1 MAPGFGSGDLRVTVP
16 PHLGGVAVVIAV
28 IVFLMLAFF
37 LTGITVVDTGEVAV
51 IMNNITGH
59 PRLKLTNGTV
69 VHWPFGIAEV
79 YKLDKRRQM
88 IQMTGRPDRGD
99 RPGDDSVQ
107 VKTND
112 GSNVN
117 VDVEIQYEIIPDRAH
132 EIVSRIGRG
141 DAYRGGI
148 VRAYA
153 RSILRDELGQL
164 SVVDIA
170 DPSHRAMKT
179 TQVRQRMNEQLDPYG
194 LRIVLVTATNPVFNP
209 EYEKMIKQ
217 RKEADQETRNERSA
231 QETARE
237 EQKRSIADAEREKNV
252 AIRKFE
258 GEMNARTIAARAD
271 AEQAVRRNEGAAYA
285 VRKEGEQALAQA
297 RNEAA
302 AIEAEGLARAKAV
315 EELARAYEEG
325 GLALVREALAEKYA
339 GVVMQGRPYSLAS
352 EVDRLRLEHAGA
364 AAQGGK

>member
-1 MAPGFGSGDLRVTVP
+1 MSPGNGP
-16 PHLGGVAVVIAV
+16 GGVRIEIPPMLAGAGVLVLV
-28 IVFLMLAFF
+28 GVVFLIALF

-51 IMNNITGH
+51 IMNNVTGR

-69 VHWPFGIAEV
+69 VHWPFGIAAV
-79 YKLDKRRQM
+79 YKLDKHRQM

-99 RPGDDSVQ
+99 RAGDDSVQ

-117 VDVEIQYEIIPDRAH
+117 VDVEIQYEIIPERAA
-132 EIVSRIGRG
+132 EIVQRVGRG

-153 RSILRDELGQL
+153 RSILRDELGRL

-170 DPSHRAMKT
+170 DPTHRDMKT
-179 TQVRQRMNEQLDPYG
+179 TQVRARMNEQLDPYG
-194 LRIVLVTATNPVFNP
+194 LRVVLVTATNPVFNP

-285 VRKEGEQALAQA
+285 IRKEGEQALAQA

-364 AAQGGK
+364 ALQGGK